1 MGGAWKLT
9 PSLFSYSAGGG
20 SNGRTVGI
28 AVGTGLGVVAF
39 GTIIGL
45 GAVAFV
51 PFVVF
56 AGTTVAFVVFM
67 WTTVAFVEFAGI
79 TVAFVVF
86 VGTTVAFVAFV
97 VFIIG
102 AGVGIADGIGPMT
115 LLMFTQEQVVT
126 FAQVPGL
133 KSMIIWKRN

>member
-67 WTTVAFVEFAGI
+67 WTTVAFVELDAI
-79 TVAFVVF
+79 TVALCEEEHTSDRVSE
-86 VGTTVAFVAFV
+86 GG
-97 VFIIG
+97 G
-102 AGVGIADGIGPMT
+102 AGGGVGW
-115 LLMFTQEQVVT
+115 L
-126 FAQVPGL
+126 
-133 KSMIIWKRN
+133 